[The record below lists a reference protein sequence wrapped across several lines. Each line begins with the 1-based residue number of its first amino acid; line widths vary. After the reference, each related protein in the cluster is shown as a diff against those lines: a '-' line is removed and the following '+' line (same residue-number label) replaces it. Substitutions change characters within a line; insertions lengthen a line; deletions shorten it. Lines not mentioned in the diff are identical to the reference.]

1 MQAVVKRRD
10 GEIQRLAA
18 RAEKGPDANQMNLRY
33 KNETNESIILQ
44 LNSQVS
50 QYWLWLPRPQNSLYL
65 IASYV
70 GWFAS
75 FLQFCCTM
83 GLLQDKNIAEARHL

>member
-10 GEIQRLAA
+10 DEIQRLAA

-50 QYWLWLPRPQNSLYL
+50 HYRPRLSRPENILYPV
-65 IASYV
+65 AAYV
-70 GWFAS
+70 
-75 FLQFCCTM
+75 
-83 GLLQDKNIAEARHL
+83 R

>member
-18 RAEKGPDANQMNLRY
+18 RAEKGPDANQMNLRF
-33 KNETNESIILQ
+33 KIETNESIILQ

-50 QYWLWLPRPQNSLYL
+50 HYGPRLSRPKNSCTWLLPM
-65 IASYV
+65 
-70 GWFAS
+70 FA
-75 FLQFCCTM
+75 
-83 GLLQDKNIAEARHL
+83 GLHRSCKPVVR